1 LTFFGLTS
9 EYRNHLFDELL
20 WLSMNS
26 KGAIS
31 YEQAYHMPTAY
42 RLINIKKLSDIIKK
56 HNEEIEKANQKGG
69 SLSMEDLA
77 KRKEQMPDYVSPRA
91 ASKK

>member
-1 LTFFGLTS
+1 M
-9 EYRNHLFDELL
+9 L

-31 YEQAYHMPTAY
+31 YQQAYHMPIAY

-56 HNEEIEKANQKGG
+56 HNEEIEKANSKGTT
-69 SLSMEDLA
+69 LSMDDLA
-77 KRKEQMPDYVSPRA
+77 KRKDQMADYVSPRA